1 MTRDEAREAARV
13 LQHYADG
20 GEIDGKGK
28 SDDKWYDVTCAPSFN
43 FERADFRIKPKPA
56 EGWVIIDSGGA
67 IRGDYPRARLFAT
80 REAAEESAGDLVAV
94 DASGQPYRIVRMV
107 EVTK

>member
-1 MTRDEAREAARV
+1 MTRDEAREAVKV

-28 SDDKWYDVTCAPSFN
+28 SDDEWYDVTCAPSFN

-56 EGWVIIDSGGA
+56 EGWGTITDSDPNSLVGWASEKVARGFACNSRRA
-67 IRGDYPRARLFAT
+67 IHW
-80 REAAEESAGDLVAV
+80 RE
-94 DASGQPYRIVRMV
+94 V
-107 EVTK
+107 EQ